1 MAAVAL
7 DVEEAVEVE
16 VSVRGLKLELTNTG
30 MVGFICSMKFL
41 LLSRTTISDI
51 VGLVAA
57 VA

>member
-7 DVEEAVEVE
+7 DVEEAVDVE
-16 VSVRGLKLELTNTG
+16 VSVRGLKLELTKTG